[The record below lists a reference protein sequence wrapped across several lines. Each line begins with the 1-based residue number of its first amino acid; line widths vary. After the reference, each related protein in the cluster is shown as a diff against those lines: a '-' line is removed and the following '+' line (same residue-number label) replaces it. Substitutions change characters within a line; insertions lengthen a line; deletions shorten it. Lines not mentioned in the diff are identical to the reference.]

1 MSHIIVRFPPSPTG
15 HAHIG
20 SYRTA
25 IFNYLFAKKHGGT
38 FLLRIEDTDKERS
51 KKEYQDGIIESLEWL
66 GMKHDGFSIQSEN
79 LEAHK
84 KAIQQLIGEGK
95 AYISK
100 EEAKDGSGVIKEIV
114 RFKNPNKIVTFTDII
129 LGDISVDTTDL
140 GDFVIARNVVD
151 PLYHLA
157 VVVDDVNSGVTHV
170 IRGMDHIS
178 NTPRQILLIEA
189 LGKTLPQY
197 AHIPLVL
204 GEDKQKLSKR
214 KGALSVLE
222 YKKRGYLPSA
232 IINAATF
239 IGFNPG
245 GEKEIY
251 TIDELI
257 ESFDLTKV
265 QKGGAVFNPVKL
277 DWFNQE
283 HMKLLSE
290 DAYVDFVK
298 PFVPQVVVEKI
309 SANTLRKI
317 VLVARERLVYAG
329 EFSAMDTDPAYVY
342 MHTSPYDGAIQ
353 VNTEKD
359 VQTLLLVPEKMRKG
373 VEVTTLSTK
382 EILEHVKNILE
393 KTEESD
399 FASVEQ
405 IKSKIWDYAEEKGRG
420 IVLWPL
426 RISLTLQEKSVDPF
440 SMLYILG
447 KEESIARIQ
456 KAISCL

>member
-1 MSHIIVRFPPSPTG
+1 MTNIVVRFPPSPTG

-25 IFNYLFAKKHGGT
+25 IFNYLFAKKHNAK
-38 FLLRIEDTDKERS
+38 FLLRIEDTDKARS
-51 KKEYQDGIIESLEWL
+51 KMEYQEGIIESLSWL
-66 GMKHDGFSIQSEN
+66 GLGYDGFSIQSEN
-79 LEAHK
+79 IESHK
-84 KAIQQLIGEGK
+84 KAIQKLIVEDK
-95 AYISK
+95 AYVSK

-114 RFKNPNKIVTFTDII
+114 RFRNPNKVVTFKDLI

-140 GDFVIARNVVD
+140 GDFVIARNTED

-157 VVVDDVNSGVTHV
+157 VVVDDTESEVTHV

-189 LGKTLPQY
+189 LGAKVPEY

-232 IINAATF
+232 ILNAATF

-251 TIDELI
+251 TLQELI
-257 ESFDLTKV
+257 EVFDLSKV

-290 DAYVDFVK
+290 DTYIEFVTSFIPAVVAEKVDA
-298 PFVPQVVVEKI
+298 Q
-309 SANTLRKI
+309 TLRKI
-317 VLVARERLVYAG
+317 LLIVRDRLVFAG
-329 EFSAMDTDPAYVY
+329 ELEHMDTDSSYTY
-342 MHTSPYDGAIQ
+342 MFESPYDSHRSDEEIQ
-353 VNTEKD
+353 SLV
-359 VQTLLLVPEKMRKG
+359 LVPEKMKKG
-373 VEVTTLSTK
+373 AVVTAATTHA
-382 EILEHVKNILE
+382 ILEDVKNIIASL
-393 KTEESD
+393 TESD
-399 FASVEQ
+399 FNSVES
-405 IKSKIWDYAEEKGRG
+405 IKEKLWAYAEEKGKG

-426 RISLTLQEKSVDPF
+426 RMSLTLQEKSLDPF
-440 SMLYILG
+440 SMIYILG
-447 KEESIARIQ
+447 KDESISRIQ
-456 KAISCL
+456 KAQSIMLQ

>member
-1 MSHIIVRFPPSPTG
+1 MSDIITRFAPSPTG

-25 IFNYLFAKKHGGT
+25 IFNYLFTKKNHGKAI
-38 FLLRIEDTDKERS
+38 LRIEDTDKERS
-51 KKEYQDGIIESLEWL
+51 KKEYQDGIIESVEWL
-66 GMKHDGFSIQSEN
+66 GLHHDELVIQSEQV
-79 LEAHK
+79 ESHT
-84 KAIQQLIGEGK
+84 KAIHTLIDGGY

-100 EEAKDGSGVIKEIV
+100 ETAKDGSGVIKEIV
-114 RFKNPNKIVTFTDII
+114 RFKNPNKVVTFTDLI
-129 LGDISVDTTDL
+129 LGDITADTTDL
-140 GDFVIARNVVD
+140 GDFVIARNIHD

-157 VVVDDVNSGVTHV
+157 VVVDDMHSGVTHV

-178 NTPRQILLIEA
+178 NTHRQVLIIEA
-189 LGKTLPQY
+189 LGGTIPKY

-214 KGALSVLE
+214 KGALSVVE

-232 IINAATF
+232 LLNAAAF

-251 TIDELI
+251 TLDELI
-257 ESFDLTKV
+257 EVFDFSKV

-283 HMKLLSE
+283 HMKLLTE
-290 DAYVDFVK
+290 DAYIEYVTPFIPSGVVAHVDALRLK
-298 PFVPQVVVEKI
+298 KI
-309 SANTLRKI
+309 LLIIRD
-317 VLVARERLVYAG
+317 RLAYAG
-329 EFSAMDTDPAYVY
+329 ELTAMDTD
-342 MHTSPYDGAIQ
+342 TSYTYLYSSDSTRTDI
-353 VNTEKD
+353 EK
-359 VQTLLLVPEKMRKG
+359 QNLLLVPEKMRKG
-373 VEVTTLSTK
+373 IEVTKESTVEILK
-382 EILEHVKNILE
+382 EILAILTTCGDE
-393 KTEESD
+393 D
-399 FASVEQ
+399 FASVEL
-405 IKSKIWDYAEEKGRG
+405 IKEKLWSFAEEKGRG

-447 KEESIARIQ
+447 KAESMVRVQ
-456 KAISCL
+456 KAIDIMVQ

>member
-1 MSHIIVRFPPSPTG
+1 MSHVVTRFAPSPTG

-25 IFNYLFAKKHGGT
+25 IFSYLFAKKHGGK

-51 KKEYQDGIIESLEWL
+51 KKEYEEGIIESLHWL
-66 GMKHDGFSIQSEN
+66 GLAHDGFSIQSQN
-79 LEAHK
+79 LAAHK
-84 KAIQQLIGEGK
+84 KALLQLISEDK

-114 RFKNPNKIVTFTDII
+114 RFKNPNKVVTFTDLI

-140 GDFVIARNVVD
+140 GDFVIARNIED
-151 PLYHLA
+151 PLFHIA
-157 VVVDDVNSGVTHV
+157 VVVDDTDSGVTHV

-189 LGKTLPQY
+189 LGRSVPQY

-222 YKKRGYLPSA
+222 YEKLGYLPSA
-232 IINAATF
+232 VINAATF

-245 GEKEIY
+245 GEKELY
-251 TIDELI
+251 TLDELI
-257 ESFDLTKV
+257 EVFELSKV
-265 QKGGAVFNPVKL
+265 QKAGAVFNPVKL

-283 HMKLLSE
+283 HIKLLSE
-290 DAYVDFVK
+290 DQYIAYVQ
-298 PFVPQVVVEKI
+298 PYIPQTVIEKV
-309 SANTLRKI
+309 SKDMMRKI
-317 VLVARERLVYAG
+317 LCTIRDRLVYA
-329 EFSAMDTDPAYVY
+329 SQLKSMDTDPTYTY
-342 MHTSPYDGAIQ
+342 MYESPYG
-353 VNTEKD
+353 T
-359 VQTLLLVPEKMRKG
+359 QTNIPSLLMVPEKMRKG
-373 VEVTTLSTK
+373 VEVTTESTK
-382 EILEHVKNILE
+382 SMLQDILVLLD
-393 KTEESD
+393 KTEDGD
-399 FASVEQ
+399 FASIES

-420 IVLWPL
+420 VVLWPL
-426 RISLTLQEKSVDPF
+426 RMALTLQEKSVDPF

-447 KEESIARIQ
+447 KNESIARIQ

>member
-1 MSHIIVRFPPSPTG
+1 MSQIIVRFPPSPTG

-51 KKEYQDGIIESLEWL
+51 KKEYQDGIIESLDWL
-66 GMKHDGFSIQSEN
+66 GMKHDGFSVQSEN
-79 LEAHK
+79 LEDHK

-95 AYISK
+95 AYVSK

-114 RFKNPNKIVTFTDII
+114 RFKNPNTSVTFSDSI
-129 LGDISVDTTDL
+129 LGDITVDTTDL
-140 GDFVIARNVVD
+140 GDFVIARNIED

-157 VVVDDVNSGVTHV
+157 VVVDDANSGVTHV

-189 LGKTLPQY
+189 LGRPVPKY

-222 YKKRGYLPSA
+222 YKKRGYMPQAL
-232 IINAATF
+232 INCAAF

-251 TIDELI
+251 TFDELVQ
-257 ESFDLTKV
+257 SFDLTKV

-298 PFVPQVVVEKI
+298 PFIPQSVLEKVSVE
-309 SANTLRKI
+309 TLRKI
-317 VLVARERLVYAG
+317 LLVVRDRLVYAG
-329 EFSAMDTDPAYVY
+329 ELSVMDTDASYMY
-342 MHTSPYDGAIQ
+342 MHTSPYEHAIQ
-353 VNTEKD
+353 VVTKAD
-359 VQTLLLVPEKMRKG
+359 IQAMLLVPEKMRKG
-373 VEVTTLSTK
+373 AEVTAESTK
-382 EILEHVKNILE
+382 NILEHVVALIE
-393 KTEESD
+393 KTEDVD
-399 FASVEQ
+399 FSSVEQ
-405 IKSKIWDYAEEKGRG
+405 IKSKLWSYAEEKGRG

-426 RISLTLQEKSVDPF
+426 RIALTLQEKSVDPF

-447 KEESIARIQ
+447 KEESLVRIQ
-456 KAISCL
+456 KAIETL

>member
-1 MSHIIVRFPPSPTG
+1 MSHIVVRFPPSPTG

-25 IFNYLFAKKHGGT
+25 IFNYLYAKQKGGK

-51 KKEYQDGIIESLEWL
+51 KKEYQDGILESLAWL
-66 GMKHDGFSIQSEN
+66 GLSYDGDVSIQTEN
-79 LEAHK
+79 VESHT
-84 KAIQQLIGEGK
+84 KAIQTLIDAGH
-95 AYISK
+95 AYVSK

-114 RFKNPNKIVTFTDII
+114 RFKNPNKRVTFNDLI
-129 LGDISVDTTDL
+129 LGEISVDTTDL
-140 GDFVIARNVVD
+140 GDFVIARNIND

-157 VVVDDVNSGVTHV
+157 VVVDDSESGVTHV

-189 LGKTLPQY
+189 LGHAVPEY

-204 GEDKQKLSKR
+204 GNDKQKLSKR

-222 YKKRGYLPSA
+222 YKKMGYLPSA
-232 IINAATF
+232 ILNAAAF

-251 TIDELI
+251 TLDELI
-257 ESFDLTKV
+257 EVFDLSKV

-290 DAYVDFVK
+290 DAYIEYVTPFIPKTVIENVDK
-298 PFVPQVVVEKI
+298 
-309 SANTLRKI
+309 AALRKI
-317 VLVARERLVYAG
+317 LRIVRDRLMYAG
-329 EFSAMDTDPAYVY
+329 ELTNMDTDPSYTY
-342 MHTSPYDGAIQ
+342 LYSSKSTLSNEEIS
-353 VNTEKD
+353 N
-359 VQTLLLVPEKMRKG
+359 LLLVPEKMRKG
-373 VEVTTLSTK
+373 TEVTKESTVSMLQ
-382 EILEHVKNILE
+382 EIQSILQN
-393 KTEESD
+393 TSDSD
-399 FASVEQ
+399 FNSVESV
-405 IKSKIWDYAEEKGRG
+405 KEKLWAFAEEKGRG

-426 RISLTLQEKSVDPF
+426 RIALTLQEKSVDPF

-447 KEESIARIQ
+447 KAESMVRVQ
-456 KAISCL
+456 KAIEVMVQ

>member
-1 MSHIIVRFPPSPTG
+1 MSNIIVRFPPSPTG

-25 IFNYLFAKKHGGT
+25 IFNYLFAKKQGGK

-51 KKEYQDGIIESLEWL
+51 KLEYQEGILESLEWL
-66 GMKHDGFSIQSEN
+66 GLKHDGFSIQTEN

-84 KAIQQLIGEGK
+84 KAIQQLIAADK
-95 AYISK
+95 AYVSK

-114 RFKNPNKIVTFTDII
+114 RFRNPNKVVTFTDLI
-129 LGDISVDTTDL
+129 LGDITVDTTDL
-140 GDFVIARNVVD
+140 GDFVIARNVED

-157 VVVDDVNSGVTHV
+157 VVVDDINSEVTHV

-189 LGKTLPQY
+189 LGHTVPNY

-232 IINAATF
+232 VINCASF

-251 TIDELI
+251 TVDELI
-257 ESFDLTKV
+257 EAFDISKV

-290 DAYVDFVK
+290 EEYIKHVT
-298 PFVPQVVVEKI
+298 PFVPAALAEKVEPD
-309 SANTLRKI
+309 TLRKI
-317 VLVARERLVYAG
+317 LLVVRDRLAYAG
-329 EFSAMDTDPAYVY
+329 QLETLETDSLY
-342 MHTSPYDGAIQ
+342 MFTSPYDNFIGDAK
-353 VNTEKD
+353 N
-359 VQTLLLVPEKMRKG
+359 LLLVPEKMRKG
-373 VEVTTLSTK
+373 AEVTVESTK
-382 EILEHVKNILE
+382 EILMQVKSIIE
-393 KTEESD
+393 KTDNTD

-405 IKSKIWDYAEEKGRG
+405 IKSKVWNYAEEKGRG

-426 RISLTLQEKSVDPF
+426 RIALTLQEKSVDPF

-447 KEESIARIQ
+447 KEESLVRIGRAIAT
-456 KAISCL
+456 L

>member
-1 MSHIIVRFPPSPTG
+1 MSNVITRFAPSPTG

-25 IFNYLFAKKHGGT
+25 IFSYLYAKHTGGK

-51 KKEYQDGIIESLEWL
+51 KKEYQDGIVESLEWL
-66 GMKHDGFSIQSEN
+66 GLKNDGFSIQSQNIES
-79 LEAHK
+79 HK
-84 KAIQQLIGEGK
+84 KALLKLIEEDK
-95 AYISK
+95 AYVSK
-100 EEAKDGSGVIKEIV
+100 EEAKDGSGTIKEIV
-114 RFKNPNKIVTFTDII
+114 RFRNPNKVVTFTDLI

-140 GDFVIARNVVD
+140 GDFVIARNIKD
-151 PLYHLA
+151 PLFHLA
-157 VVVDDVNSGVTHV
+157 VVVDDTDSGVTHV
-170 IRGMDHIS
+170 IRGTDHIS

-189 LGKTLPQY
+189 LGKKVPEY

-222 YKKRGYLPSA
+222 YKKRGYLPQA
-232 IINAATF
+232 LINCATF

-251 TIDELI
+251 TLDELI
-257 ESFDLTKV
+257 KSFDLAKV

-283 HMKLLSE
+283 HMKLLNE
-290 DAYVDFVK
+290 DEYIDFVK
-298 PFVPQVVVEKI
+298 SFVPQTVRDKI
-309 SANTLRKI
+309 EEETLKKI
-317 VLVARERLVYAG
+317 LLVSKDRLVYAG
-329 EFSAMDTDPAYVY
+329 EFENIDTDSSYVY
-342 MHTSPYDGAIQ
+342 MHTSPYQ
-353 VNTEKD
+353 ENNRVNTNND
-359 VQTLLLVPEKMRKG
+359 IQTMLLVPEKMRKG
-373 VEVTTLSTK
+373 VEVTLETTK
-382 EILEHVKNILE
+382 NILIEVKNIIE
-393 KTEESD
+393 KTEDAD

-405 IKSKIWDYAEEKGRG
+405 IKSKIWSYAEEKGRG

-447 KEESIARIQ
+447 KKESISRIE
-456 KAISCL
+456 KAIEVL

>member
-1 MSHIIVRFPPSPTG
+1 MSQVVTRFAPSPTG

-25 IFNYLFAKKHGGT
+25 IFSYLYAKKHGGK

-51 KKEYQDGIIESLEWL
+51 KQEYQDGIIESLEWL
-66 GMKHDGFSIQSEN
+66 GLQNDGFSIQSEN
-79 LEAHK
+79 VVAHK
-84 KAIQQLIGEGK
+84 KALHQLIDTGH

-114 RFKNPNKIVTFTDII
+114 RFKNPNKIVTFTDLI

-140 GDFVIARNVVD
+140 GDFVIARNIED
-151 PLYHLA
+151 PLFHIA
-157 VVVDDVNSGVTHV
+157 VVVDDTDSGVTHV

-178 NTPRQILLIEA
+178 NTPRHILLTEA
-189 LGKTLPQY
+189 LGRPVPQY

-204 GEDKQKLSKR
+204 GDDKSKLSKR

-222 YKKRGYLPSA
+222 YKKRGYLPQA
-232 IINAATF
+232 VINAATF

-251 TIDELI
+251 AVDELI
-257 ESFDLTKV
+257 EAFDLSKV

-290 DAYVDFVK
+290 DVYVDFVTT
-298 PFVPQVVVEKI
+298 FVPQSVIEKVPKE
-309 SANTLRKI
+309 TLRKI
-317 VLVARERLVYAG
+317 VLVARDRLAYAG
-329 EFSAMDTDPAYVY
+329 EFAAMDTDATYTY
-342 MHTSPYDGAIQ
+342 MYMSPYESFSRNVED
-353 VNTEKD
+353 
-359 VQTLLLVPEKMRKG
+359 LLLVPEKMRKG
-373 VEVTTLSTK
+373 AEVTVESTK
-382 EILEHVKNILE
+382 NMLQHIVALIE
-393 KTEESD
+393 KTEEED
-399 FASVEQ
+399 FVSVEH

-426 RISLTLQEKSVDPF
+426 RIALTLQEKSVDPF

-447 KEESIARIQ
+447 KTESLARIQ
-456 KAISCL
+456 KAIEIL

>member
-1 MSHIIVRFPPSPTG
+1 MSHVVTRFAPSPTG

-25 IFNYLFAKKHGGT
+25 IFSYLYAKKHGGK

-66 GMKHDGFSIQSEN
+66 GLENDGFSIQSEN
-79 LEAHK
+79 LAAHK
-84 KAIQQLIGEGK
+84 KALLQLVDTGH

-114 RFKNPNKIVTFTDII
+114 RFKNPNKVVTFTDLI

-140 GDFVIARNVVD
+140 GDFVIARNIED
-151 PLYHLA
+151 PLFHIA
-157 VVVDDVNSGVTHV
+157 VVVDDTGSGVTHV

-189 LGKTLPQY
+189 LGRPIPQY

-222 YKKRGYLPSA
+222 YKNKGYLPQA
-232 IINAATF
+232 LINCASF

-251 TIDELI
+251 SLTELI
-257 ESFDLTKV
+257 EAFDLSKV

-283 HMKLLSE
+283 HVKLLTE
-290 DAYVDFVK
+290 DAYISFVTK
-298 PFVPQVVVEKI
+298 FVPQSVVEKVP
-309 SANTLRKI
+309 ADTLRKI
-317 VLVARERLVYAG
+317 LLVSRDRLTCAG
-329 EFSAMDTDPAYVY
+329 EFSAMDTDSSYTY
-342 MHTSPYDGAIQ
+342 MYMSPYNGQEASS
-353 VNTEKD
+353 
-359 VQTLLLVPEKMRKG
+359 LLLVPEKMRKG
-373 VEVTTLSTK
+373 AEVTVESTK
-382 EILEHVKNILE
+382 NMLQDVYSLVE
-393 KTEESD
+393 KTEDVD
-399 FASVEQ
+399 FISVES
-405 IKSKIWDYAEEKGRG
+405 IKEKLWGYAEEKGRG
-420 IVLWPL
+420 IVMWPL

-447 KEESIARIQ
+447 KQESLSRIQ
-456 KAISCL
+456 KAISVL